1 MYINNTASTSST
13 SSTTSGTTKAASSEL
28 GKDDFLKLLITQ
40 LRTQDPLQPLEDK
53 EFIAQM
59 AQFTSLEQM
68 KNVNTALQT
77 TQATAMLDKTVTW
90 MDDEGQEQIG
100 VVDSVKVVSGEPK
113 VVIDGEALSLSK
125 IMTVKNTESTVVT
138 A

>member
-1 MYINNTASTSST
+1 MYIDNTGATNNTSA
-13 SSTTSGTTKAASSEL
+13 TTGTTTKKASSEL

-68 KNVNTALQT
+68 KNLNTAIQT
-77 TQATAMLDKTVTW
+77 TQATGMLGKTITW
-90 MDDEGQEQIG
+90 ADTDGTVLSG
-100 VVDSVKVVSGEPK
+100 VVDSVKVVSGEPSLIVGDKSVPIAK
-113 VVIDGEALSLSK
+113 VT
-125 IMTVKNTESTVVT
+125 TVKNTVATVT
-138 A
+138 TT

>member
-1 MYINNTASTSST
+1 MYINNTTSTSST
-13 SSTTSGTTKAASSEL
+13 STSTTDTTKTASSEL

-53 EFIAQM
+53 DFIAQM

-77 TQATAMLDKTVTW
+77 TQATAMLGKTVTW
-90 MDDEGQEQIG
+90 SDDKGQEQTG
-100 VVDSVKVVSGEPK
+100 VVDSVKVVNGEPK
-113 VVIDGEALSLSK
+113 VVIDGEALELSK
-125 IMTVKNTESTVVT
+125 ILTVKNTN
-138 A
+138 